1 MEMLRTSQTMKM
13 NTMPMKKWRKKEKM
27 NKSLM
32 AAKRAKRKRMKCSLK
47 KKVKRRWRMMIL
59 YLMKMA
65 LQLQRLYPYNLMLLI
80 MSTERAAQK
89 SLISTLMIMTAL
101 RTTMTQMN

>member
-1 MEMLRTSQTMKM
+1 
-13 NTMPMKKWRKKEKM
+13 
-27 NKSLM
+27 
-32 AAKRAKRKRMKCSLK
+32 
-47 KKVKRRWRMMIL
+47 MMIL